1 MFNLWKFVLNTGN
14 KILNSHLVK
23 TPMKTDITENS
34 DNEYILGAIAAI
46 RENNIRLDI
55 KATKDH
61 INKNFVTD
69 VDE

>member
-1 MFNLWKFVLNTGN
+1 
-14 KILNSHLVK
+14 
-23 TPMKTDITENS
+23 MKTDITENT
-34 DNEYILGAIAAI
+34 DNECVLGAIAEI

-55 KATKDH
+55 KAIKDH